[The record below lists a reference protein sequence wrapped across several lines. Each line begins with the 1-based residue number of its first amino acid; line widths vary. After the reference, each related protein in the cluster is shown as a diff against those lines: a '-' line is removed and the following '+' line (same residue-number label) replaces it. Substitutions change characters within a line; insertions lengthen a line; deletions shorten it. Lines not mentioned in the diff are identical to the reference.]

1 MKLFV
6 ILVAQTLAQND
17 MMDQEV
23 ETGNLQYNPTVF
35 PTVTAEP
42 PVETG
47 KNLVKVTGIGTA
59 TISYTGTGTYR

>member
-17 MMDQEV
+17 MMDSEV

-42 PVETG
+42 PVDTG
-47 KNLVKVTGIGTA
+47 KNLVKLT
-59 TISYTGTGTYR
+59 